1 MKPFYCIIQV
11 LIRPAIKEYISIGLL
26 FGQEGEKPFLEFA
39 DDKIKVTKALLP
51 KESWQL
57 LAFAVQDL
65 RTKFEHHPLTHQLGL
80 FVAESSEN
88 YQKASEFTFGYLD
101 YLSRYQNNLLRF
113 SSPVEIDCEYSEKN
127 FRKLFNNFVSNLI
140 VKLDEPIFYKPLDKS
155 RLELEFYPKIRK
167 RINYHFRI
175 TKKYLPTIVAS
186 KTVDFI
192 GRNDVPVV
200 GEEIDYTAHHQKIE
214 RQVNGLYALV
224 KAFEADKQM
233 GGTYF
238 AIGDEPPKEL
248 NKQWDIWNICRKSG
262 IVQVVPMNET
272 EIITNYME
280 IHNVQPF
287 AII

>member
-1 MKPFYCIIQV
+1 MKPFYSIIQV

-26 FGQEGEKPFLEFA
+26 FGSDGEKPFLALAE
-39 DDKIKVTKALLP
+39 DKIKVAKALLP
-51 KESWQL
+51 KDSWHL
-57 LAFAVQDL
+57 LTLAVQEL
-65 RTKFEHHPLTHQLGL
+65 RAKIEPQISENQFSL
-80 FVAESSEN
+80 FVAEPPAH
-88 YQKASEFTFGYLD
+88 YQKSAEYTAGFVD

-113 SSPVEIDCEYSEKN
+113 SKPESIDIEFSKN
-127 FRKLFNNFVSNLI
+127 HFLKLFNIYVSEHPLVVEEEI
-140 VKLDEPIFYKPLDKS
+140 VKRPLIHN
-155 RLELEFYPKIRK
+155 RLELEFYPKIQQ

-200 GEEIDYTAHHQKIE
+200 GEEIDYSAHHQKIE

-248 NKQWDIWNICRKSG
+248 NKQWDIWNISRKSG
-262 IVQVVPMNET
+262 IIHVVPVDET
-272 EIITNYME
+272 KVITEYLE
-280 IHNVQPF
+280 KHDVQPF
-287 AII
+287 V